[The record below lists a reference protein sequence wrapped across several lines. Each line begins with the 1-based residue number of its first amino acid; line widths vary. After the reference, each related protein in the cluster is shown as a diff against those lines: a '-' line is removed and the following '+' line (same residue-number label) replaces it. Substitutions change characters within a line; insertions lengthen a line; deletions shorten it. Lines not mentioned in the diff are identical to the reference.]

1 MKFPDSLGGNSPVP
15 NLYQRD
21 GEGDRSQFRNED
33 TQVDPKVLTPPYPG
47 SESVGP
53 ALYDLVMRTNR
64 ALDVQGE
71 LLHEAIIAGKRRK
84 VIENVTGETDGSGNL
99 DLKIFQVPQGYN
111 FTATRVNVEAAGFT
125 PASPFSNAAAWIA
138 LIRGTSFTVGSLLD
152 FGPATPGSA
161 IIPSIFSTSDNHAPT
176 LNGGEILTLHIVGA
190 AGLANQD
197 IWCRCQ
203 GWLVPL

>member
-1 MKFPDSLGGNSPVP
+1 MNKFPDPLGGNSPVP
-15 NLYQRD
+15 NLYQREHSQYRD
-21 GEGDRSQFRNED
+21 EEG
-33 TQVDPKVLTPPYPG
+33 QVTPKVLTPPPPG

-84 VIENVTGETDGSGNL
+84 VIENVTGQTDNNGNL

-111 FTATRVNVEAAGFT
+111 FSAVRVNVEAAGFT
-125 PASPFSNAAAWIA
+125 PASPFSSAAAWIA
-138 LIRGTSFTVGSLLD
+138 LIRGTAFTVGSILD

-161 IIPSIFSTSDNHAPT
+161 IIPCIFSTSDNHAPA
-176 LNGGEILTLHIVGA
+176 LNGGEILGLHITGA